1 MPDRLTAPH
10 LISVI
15 IPTLNEEDFIE
26 HSIKSAFRSPEP
38 VEVIVVDG
46 GSVDKTAEKA
56 AGLGTQVFACK
67 SCRARQMNHGA
78 SKATGDIL
86 LFLHADT
93 ILPEGFEQTV
103 KEALKPSDVSAG
115 AFSFGVDA
123 EGMKYRA
130 LERCVNLRS
139 RFFSMPYGDQAFF
152 VRREVFEKAG
162 GYPDI
167 PIMEDV
173 ELIKRLKQHG
183 RLTILPQ
190 RIVTSARRWERLGMF
205 RTTILNQFLRLAW
218 LAGVSPRR
226 IAGWYYSELQ

>member
-26 HSIKSAFRSPEP
+26 RSIKSAFRSPEP

-46 GSVDKTAEKA
+46 GSIDRTTEKA
-56 AGLGTQVFACK
+56 ARLGALVFACK
-67 SCRARQMNHGA
+67 ASRARQMNHGA
-78 SKATGDIL
+78 FKAKGDIL

-93 ILPEGFEQTV
+93 ILPEGFEQAV

-130 LERCVNLRS
+130 LERCVNLRC
-139 RFFSMPYGDQAFF
+139 RILDMPYGDQAIF
-152 VRREVFEKAG
+152 VKQEQFERAKA
-162 GYPDI
+162 YPDI

-173 ELIKRLKQHG
+173 ELLKRLKQQG
-183 RLTILPQ
+183 RLVILPQ
-190 RIVTSARRWERLGMF
+190 RIKTSARRWERLGILK
-205 RTTILNQFLRLAW
+205 TTILNQFIRLAW
-218 LAGVSPRR
+218 FAGISPNCLAK
-226 IAGWYYSELQ
+226 WYYS